1 MKINDILSDEELEE
15 CIEGSSNITMI
26 RDIIERTQKETLLDV
41 ESFSEW
47 FAYGVEGYIEAEEGT
62 EEWEE
67 CNENNREWGEC
78 IAENINEMVVEKWT
92 K

>member
-15 CIEGSSNITMI
+15 CIDGSSNITMI
-26 RDIIERTQKETLLDV
+26 RDIIEKTQKETLLDV
-41 ESFSEW
+41 ESFGGW

-67 CNENNREWGEC
+67 CNENNLEWGRS
-78 IAENINEMVVEKWT
+78 IAENINELVLEKWVE
-92 K
+92 